1 MEEPQTEQADVAT
14 PPAPPAEAQ
23 ARRTLRLA
31 VTLHPT
37 DDGYH
42 ALLAVGA
49 DDCDPVLRHVDVDG
63 WPALVEALHALADDA
78 EARWRTQ
85 PRNPTLTS
93 VSKSSPHPAH
103 QLAPPPARDGEAE
116 TVPAP
121 SIPRT
126 SQMTL
131 FDPGG

>member
-1 MEEPQTEQADVAT
+1 MDEPQTEQADVAT
-14 PPAPPAEAQ
+14 PPALPAEAQ
-23 ARRTLRLA
+23 APRTLRLA

-49 DDCDPVLRHVDVDG
+49 DDCDPVLRHVDVDD
-63 WPALVEALHALADDA
+63 WPALAEALRVLADDA
-78 EARWRTQ
+78 VTQWRTQ
-85 PRNPTLTS
+85 PRNPTLTLAP
-93 VSKSSPHPAH
+93 KPSSRSERQPAH
-103 QLAPPPARDGEAE
+103 RPPEDGEAE
-116 TVPAP
+116 TVPP
-121 SIPRT
+121 VVPPRT

>member
-1 MEEPQTEQADVAT
+1 MEEPQTDQANVET
-14 PPAPPAEAQ
+14 PPAPPAEVQAQ
-23 ARRTLRLA
+23 RALRFA

-49 DDCDPVLRHVDVDG
+49 DDCDPVLRHADVDG
-63 WPALVEALHALADDA
+63 WPALAEALHALADDA
-78 EARWRTQ
+78 EAQWRTQ
-85 PRNPTLTS
+85 PRNPTLAPAL
-93 VSKSSPHPAH
+93 KPSPRSERQPASPPVEPGEP
-103 QLAPPPARDGEAE
+103 APTA
-116 TVPAP
+116 VPAG
-121 SIPRT
+121 S